1 MLASIPI
8 GKATTDEAISLPSF
22 AEAVEA
28 HKAMVYSIGWHFLR
42 ERLAAEELAQ
52 EVFLQLHRN
61 WPAMKSPEH
70 IVFWLRKVTSHRAID
85 FARKAKRHAE
95 TSLEETAE
103 PTTFERVHDTFL
115 VTYLERIV
123 ASLPEKQRMVI
134 VLRYQEDM
142 EVDEIA
148 RALSMKPATVK
159 TQLARA
165 LDLLRS
171 KTERRLGYG
180 SERPKASLGEVSG
193 EEL

>member
-1 MLASIPI
+1 MLASIPT
-8 GKATTDEAISLPSF
+8 GTTAADETISLPSF
-22 AEAVEA
+22 ADAVET

-42 ERLAAEELAQ
+42 DRLAAEELAQ
-52 EVFLQLHRN
+52 EVFLQLHRD
-61 WPAMKSPEH
+61 WSAMKSPDH

-85 FARKAKRHAE
+85 FARKVRRHRE

-115 VTYLERIV
+115 ATYLERIV

-142 EVDEIA
+142 EVEEIA
-148 RALSMKPATVK
+148 RTLGMKPATVK

-165 LDLLRS
+165 LDLLRT
-171 KTERRLGYG
+171 KTERRLGYNG
-180 SERPKASLGEVSG
+180 ERPKTALG

>member
-1 MLASIPI
+1 MLASIPR
-8 GKATTDEAISLPSF
+8 GATPADETITLPSF
-22 AEAVEA
+22 AEAVET

-42 ERLAAEELAQ
+42 DRLAAEELAQ
-52 EVFLQLHRN
+52 EVFLQLHRD
-61 WPAMKSPEH
+61 WPAMKSADH

-85 FARKAKRHAE
+85 FARKVRRHPE

-115 VTYLERIV
+115 ASYLERIV

-148 RALSMKPATVK
+148 RTLDMKPATVK

-171 KTERRLGYG
+171 KTERRLGYNG
-180 SERPKASLGEVSG
+180 ERAKTASG
-193 EEL
+193 EGL